1 MVSNKQANEKLDLA
15 YKEYYNDLLRFC
27 NSRLKNQHQAD
38 DCVQECFLV
47 LYKRFLKNDEIHNV
61 KLYLYKIADNV
72 IKSQW
77 RKNKKN
83 DEIVD
88 IDALAEVLTVNS
100 TQFESLDFENL
111 DEKFSS
117 ALNENEYL
125 VYKLKYIE
133 DKSIKQISE
142 ETGLSFETVAKRLSR
157 IRNKLK
163 EIFLTQQ

>member
-1 MVSNKQANEKLDLA
+1 M
-15 YKEYYNDLLRFC
+15 
-27 NSRLKNQHQAD
+27 
-38 DCVQECFLV
+38 
-47 LYKRFLKNDEIHNV
+47 
-61 KLYLYKIADNV
+61 
-72 IKSQW
+72 
-77 RKNKKN
+77 
-83 DEIVD
+83 
-88 IDALAEVLTVNS
+88 LTVNS